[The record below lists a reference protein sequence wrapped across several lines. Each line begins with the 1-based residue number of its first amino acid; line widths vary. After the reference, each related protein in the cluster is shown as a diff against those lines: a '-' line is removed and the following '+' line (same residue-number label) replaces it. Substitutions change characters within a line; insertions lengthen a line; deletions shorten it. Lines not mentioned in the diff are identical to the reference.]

1 MPSSAYVWL
10 CPASAPA
17 ALAVKV
23 VWAEPS
29 PQSTSTVHG
38 LPVAASANEPRLKTV
53 KAPSEVDWPAGAVTS
68 GAGNV
73 RSSSCNRDSDSGR
86 AKRNLPARRRGLAL
100 RRRREMNDQKDRKER
115 RATLSNL
122 AVPGGCRG
130 RRKRGTSSGGNR

>member
-1 MPSSAYVWL
+1 MPSSAYGWL

-38 LPVAASANEPRLKTV
+38 LPVAASAKEPRLKTV
-53 KAPSEVDWPAGAVTS
+53 NAPSEVAWPAGAVTS
-68 GAGNV
+68 GAGSV

-86 AKRNLPARRRGLAL
+86 TNRNLPARRRALAL
-100 RRRREMNDQKDRKER
+100 RPRREISDQNERKER
-115 RATLSNL
+115 RATL
-122 AVPGGCRG
+122 
-130 RRKRGTSSGGNR
+130 